1 MGNPSKESAGYKG
14 IQYCKLCP
22 LINSMNLLRVTLWSG
37 RQRQI
42 SLLSHDLY
50 FSHDAFFA
58 EMPERVFLDIQNINW
73 FAECA
78 LMDKL
83 CNMNWEI
90 SNIIYQSD
98 SNTVHSGLIFHIWN
112 TVQTQSLRKQ
122 YYCSVVIKWI
132 KIIQS
137 TFKKKTKNTK
147 TTTKP

>member
-1 MGNPSKESAGYKG
+1 M
-14 IQYCKLCP
+14 
-22 LINSMNLLRVTLWSG
+22 
-37 RQRQI
+37 
-42 SLLSHDLY
+42 SHDLY

-98 SNTVHSGLIFHIWN
+98 SNTVHGGLIFHIWN

-122 YYCSVVIKWI
+122 YYCSVVIKLI

-147 TTTKP
+147 TTTKPLMQIFKCLSMKENTRIWGVGGNFAVSKVSIF